1 MHVNDLLK
9 IAVESGAEEE
19 ADIPLAIEG
28 SRAPMVAR
36 FAPEHEPESGDT
48 LRLGIAPARI
58 HLFDLQTRRAI
69 GTPA

>member
-1 MHVNDLLK
+1 MQ
-9 IAVESGAEEE
+9 APASGRG
-19 ADIPLAIEG
+19 PVPHWPG
-28 SRAPMVAR
+28 PPPPQYW

-69 GTPA
+69 EAAS